1 MRWGIFDEF
10 SPKSST
16 FLNADYLQENVRCSR
31 SRESFMYA
39 PAKSNYFCS
48 KNSGQKRSSLH
59 IEHYNLPPTLQNE
72 HCDRKSTWEEQG
84 SEFFGPKIKTLP
96 FLNRYRRELET
107 CPQAKTSK
115 SGHAIFFSFFPTR
128 PSDEYDSAPSRKY
141 SRPLLDVFAC
151 IG

>member
-1 MRWGIFDEF
+1 MLKTLPFSTSYGLKTYDNYFFLFYFFINLKYVISNLFSLVREWAKMRWGIFDEF

-16 FLNADYLQENVRCSR
+16 FLNADYIQENVRCSR

-48 KNSGQKRSSLH
+48 KNSGQKRSALN

-84 SEFFGPKIKTLP
+84 SKFYQNI
-96 FLNRYRRELET
+96 
-107 CPQAKTSK
+107 
-115 SGHAIFFSFFPTR
+115 
-128 PSDEYDSAPSRKY
+128 
-141 SRPLLDVFAC
+141 
-151 IG
+151 